1 MPGRRPL
8 DGPPALGERT
18 SSTPGPRLPHETT
31 RSTPG
36 PRWPDETTRSTPRA
50 RSGGQSTRSTPHA
63 RSLGQS
69 TVEVVGMLPVLAIV
83 AFAALQILA
92 AGLAA
97 ELADHAAEAG
107 AVAILEGTDPQD
119 AAKHAIPGW
128 SGAHVDVAVH
138 GKTVRV
144 RVRPPAVVR
153 SVGNLLAS
161 TAEAKAAPR

>member
-1 MPGRRPL
+1 MPGSRPFG
-8 DGPPALGERT
+8 GPHP
-18 SSTPGPRLPHETT
+18 PGVTT

-36 PRWPDETTRSTPRA
+36 PRSPDETTRSTPRA
-50 RSGGQSTRSTPHA
+50 PSGGPSSRSTPHA
-63 RSLGQS
+63 RSPGQS
-69 TVEVVGMLPVLAIV
+69 TVEVVGMLPLLAIV

-107 AVAILEGTDPQD
+107 AVAILEGTDPHD

-144 RVRPPAVVR
+144 RVRPPAAVR
-153 SVGNLLAS
+153 TVGNLLAS

>member
-1 MPGRRPL
+1 MPRCRPF
-8 DGPPALGERT
+8 DGPPPLGERT
-18 SSTPGPRLPHETT
+18 RSTPGPRLPHERT

-36 PRWPDETTRSTPRA
+36 PHWPDET
-50 RSGGQSTRSTPHA
+50 TRSTPHA

-69 TVEVVGMLPVLAIV
+69 TVEVVGMLPLLAIV

-107 AVAILEGTDPQD
+107 AVAILEGTDPHD

-161 TAEAKAAPR
+161 SAEAKAAPR

>member
-1 MPGRRPL
+1 MPGSRPFAGRRSP
-8 DGPPALGERT
+8 GQSTGSIPAA
-18 SSTPGPRLPHETT
+18 P
-31 RSTPG
+31 
-36 PRWPDETTRSTPRA
+36 
-50 RSGGQSTRSTPHA
+50 SGVQSTRSTPHA

-69 TVEVVGMLPVLAIV
+69 TVEVVGMLPLLAIV

-107 AVAILEGTDPQD
+107 AVAILEGTDPHD
-119 AAKHAIPGW
+119 AAKRAIPGW

-153 SVGNLLAS
+153 SVGSLLAS

>member
-1 MPGRRPL
+1 MPGSRPFVRRRS
-8 DGPPALGERT
+8 AAQ
-18 SSTPGPRLPHETT
+18 STGSISAAP
-31 RSTPG
+31 
-36 PRWPDETTRSTPRA
+36 
-50 RSGGQSTRSTPHA
+50 SGVQSTRSTRHA
-63 RSLGQS
+63 SSRGQS
-69 TVEVVGMLPVLAIV
+69 TVEVVGMLPLLAIV

-107 AVAILEGTDPQD
+107 AVAILEGTDPHD
-119 AAKHAIPGW
+119 AAKRAIPDW

-153 SVGNLLAS
+153 SVGSLLAS

>member
-1 MPGRRPL
+1 MPSSRRF
-8 DGPPALGERT
+8 GG
-18 SSTPGPRLPHETT
+18 T
-31 RSTPG
+31 RS
-36 PRWPDETTRSTPRA
+36 A
-50 RSGGQSTRSTPHA
+50 
-63 RSLGQS
+63 GQS
-69 TVEVVGMLPVLAIV
+69 TVEVVGMLPLLAIV

-92 AGLAA
+92 AGLAS

-107 AVAILEGTDPQD
+107 AVAILEGTDPHD

-128 SGAHVDVAVH
+128 SGAHIDVAVH

-153 SVGNLLAS
+153 SVGNVLAS

>member
-1 MPGRRPL
+1 
-8 DGPPALGERT
+8 
-18 SSTPGPRLPHETT
+18 
-31 RSTPG
+31 
-36 PRWPDETTRSTPRA
+36 
-50 RSGGQSTRSTPHA
+50 
-63 RSLGQS
+63 
-69 TVEVVGMLPVLAIV
+69 MLPLLAIV

-107 AVAILEGTDPQD
+107 AVAILEGADPQD

-128 SGAHVDVAVH
+128 AGAHVDVAVH

-144 RVRPPAVVR
+144 RVRPPAVVP

>member
-1 MPGRRPL
+1 MPRSRPF
-8 DGPPALGERT
+8 GAPRPPGQSIGSNSHAC
-18 SSTPGPRLPHETT
+18 S
-31 RSTPG
+31 
-36 PRWPDETTRSTPRA
+36 D
-50 RSGGQSTRSTPHA
+50 GQSTRSAAHARCPGQSTGSAPHA

-69 TVEVVGMLPVLAIV
+69 TVEVVAMLPLLAIV

-107 AVAILEGTDPQD
+107 AVAILEGTDPHD

-161 TAEAKAAPR
+161 TAEARAAPR

>member
-8 DGPPALGERT
+8 DGPPPLG
-18 SSTPGPRLPHETT
+18 ETT

-36 PRWPDETTRSTPRA
+36 PRLPDETTRSTHGPR
-50 RSGGQSTRSTPHA
+50 SPDETTRSTPHA

-69 TVEVVGMLPVLAIV
+69 TVEVVGMLPVLVIV

-107 AVAILEGTDPQD
+107 AVAILEGTDPHD

>member
-1 MPGRRPL
+1 MPGSRPF
-8 DGPPALGERT
+8 GAPRPPGQSIG
-18 SSTPGPRLPHETT
+18 SS
-31 RSTPG
+31 SQ
-36 PRWPDETTRSTPRA
+36 A
-50 RSGGQSTRSTPHA
+50 RCPGQSTRSTPHA

-69 TVEVVGMLPVLAIV
+69 TVEVVGMLPLLAIV

-107 AVAILEGTDPQD
+107 AVAILEGTDPHD

-161 TAEAKAAPR
+161 TAEANAAPR

>member
-1 MPGRRPL
+1 MPGCRPF
-8 DGPPALGERT
+8 DGPPPLAERT
-18 SSTPGPRLPHETT
+18 RSTPAPRLPHETS
-31 RSTPG
+31 RSSPG
-36 PRWPDETTRSTPRA
+36 PRSPDET
-50 RSGGQSTRSTPHA
+50 TRSTPHA

-69 TVEVVGMLPVLAIV
+69 TVEVVGMLPLIAIV
-83 AFAALQILA
+83 AFAALQVLA

-107 AVAILEGTDPQD
+107 AVAILEGTDPHN

-153 SVGNLLAS
+153 GVGNLLAS

>member
-1 MPGRRPL
+1 MPARRPL
-8 DGPPALGERT
+8 DGPPPLGERT
-18 SSTPGPRLPHETT
+18 SSTPGPRLPDEPT

-36 PRWPDETTRSTPRA
+36 PRSPDET
-50 RSGGQSTRSTPHA
+50 TRSTPHA

-69 TVEVVGMLPVLAIV
+69 TVEVVGMLPLLAIV

-107 AVAILEGTDPQD
+107 AVAILEGTDPHD

-161 TAEAKAAPR
+161 TAEANAAPR

>member
-1 MPGRRPL
+1 MPARRPL
-8 DGPPALGERT
+8 DGPPPLGERT
-18 SSTPGPRLPHETT
+18 SSTPGPRLPDEPT

-36 PRWPDETTRSTPRA
+36 PRSPDET
-50 RSGGQSTRSTPHA
+50 TRSTPHA

-107 AVAILEGTDPQD
+107 AVAILEGTDPHD

-144 RVRPPAVVR
+144 RVRPPAVVH

>member
-1 MPGRRPL
+1 MPGSRPF
-8 DGPPALGERT
+8 G
-18 SSTPGPRLPHETT
+18 GPRSALS
-31 RSTPG
+31 R
-36 PRWPDETTRSTPRA
+36 
-50 RSGGQSTRSTPHA
+50 

-69 TVEVVGMLPVLAIV
+69 TVEVVGMLPLLAAV

-107 AVAILEGTDPQD
+107 AVAILEGTDPHD
-119 AAKHAIPGW
+119 AAKQAIPGW

-153 SVGNLLAS
+153 GVGDLLAS
-161 TAEAKAAPR
+161 TAEAKAAAR

>member
-1 MPGRRPL
+1 MPSSRRF
-8 DGPPALGERT
+8 GG
-18 SSTPGPRLPHETT
+18 T
-31 RSTPG
+31 RS
-36 PRWPDETTRSTPRA
+36 A
-50 RSGGQSTRSTPHA
+50 GQSTRSTRA
-63 RSLGQS
+63 TRSAGETTRSIRATRSAGQS
-69 TVEVVGMLPVLAIV
+69 TVEVVGMLPLLAIV

-92 AGLAA
+92 AGLAS

-107 AVAILEGTDPQD
+107 AVAILEGTDPHD

>member
-1 MPGRRPL
+1 MPGSRPFVRRRS
-8 DGPPALGERT
+8 AAQ
-18 SSTPGPRLPHETT
+18 STGSISAAP
-31 RSTPG
+31 
-36 PRWPDETTRSTPRA
+36 
-50 RSGGQSTRSTPHA
+50 SGVQSTRSTRHA
-63 RSLGQS
+63 SSRAQS
-69 TVEVVGMLPVLAIV
+69 TVEVVGMLPLLAIV

-107 AVAILEGTDPQD
+107 AVAILEGTDPHD
-119 AAKHAIPGW
+119 AAKRAIPDW

-153 SVGNLLAS
+153 SVGSLLAS

>member
-1 MPGRRPL
+1 MPTSRRF
-8 DGPPALGERT
+8 GG
-18 SSTPGPRLPHETT
+18 T
-31 RSTPG
+31 RSAG
-36 PRWPDETTRSTPRA
+36 P
-50 RSGGQSTRSTPHA
+50 STRSTPHA
-63 RSLGQS
+63 RSAGQS
-69 TVEVVGMLPVLAIV
+69 TVEVVGMLPLLAIV

-97 ELADHAAEAG
+97 ELADNAAEAG
-107 AVAILEGTDPQD
+107 AVAILEGTDPHD

-138 GKTVRV
+138 GTTVRV

>member
-8 DGPPALGERT
+8 DGPPSLGKRT
-18 SSTPGPRLPHETT
+18 SSTPGPRLPDETT

-36 PRWPDETTRSTPRA
+36 PRSPDEM
-50 RSGGQSTRSTPHA
+50 TRSTPHA

-97 ELADHAAEAG
+97 ELADHPAEAG
-107 AVAILEGTDPQD
+107 AVAILEGTDPHD

>member
-1 MPGRRPL
+1 
-8 DGPPALGERT
+8 
-18 SSTPGPRLPHETT
+18 
-31 RSTPG
+31 
-36 PRWPDETTRSTPRA
+36 
-50 RSGGQSTRSTPHA
+50 
-63 RSLGQS
+63 
-69 TVEVVGMLPVLAIV
+69 MLPVLAIV

>member
-1 MPGRRPL
+1 MPGCRPF
-8 DGPPALGERT
+8 DGPPPLGET
-18 SSTPGPRLPHETT
+18 SRSTPGPRLHDETT

-36 PRWPDETTRSTPRA
+36 RRSRDETTRSTA
-50 RSGGQSTRSTPHA
+50 HA
-63 RSLGQS
+63 RCLGQS
-69 TVEVVGMLPVLAIV
+69 TVEVVGMLPLLAIV

-128 SGAHVDVAVH
+128 SGADVDVAVH

-153 SVGNLLAS
+153 GVGNLLAS